1 MAGVQLA
8 ASPLR
13 LRISAIA
20 NRSNAWRCCGT
31 ELVEHD
37 AEALSRRALFLLMQH
52 PDVAAQVVK
61 EVDSVL
67 GDSPPGSICFLIRT
81 LFG

>member
-1 MAGVQLA
+1 
-8 ASPLR
+8 
-13 LRISAIA
+13 
-20 NRSNAWRCCGT
+20 
-31 ELVEHD
+31 
-37 AEALSRRALFLLMQH
+37 MQH

>member
-1 MAGVQLA
+1 M
-8 ASPLR
+8 R

-20 NRSNAWRCCGT
+20 DCSNARCCSGT
-31 ELVEHD
+31 ELVDRD
-37 AEALSRRALFLLMQH
+37 ALALSRRALFLLMQH